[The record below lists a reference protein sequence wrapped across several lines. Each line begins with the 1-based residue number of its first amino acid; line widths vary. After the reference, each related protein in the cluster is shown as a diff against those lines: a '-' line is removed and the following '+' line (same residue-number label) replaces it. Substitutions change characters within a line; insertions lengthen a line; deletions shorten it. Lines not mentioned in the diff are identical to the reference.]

1 MTPAFLD
8 APATAAIL
16 AALPGSRA
24 VGGAVRD
31 SLAGQPVHDVD
42 IAAPLPPEEI
52 ARLLRAAGAKVF
64 ETGIAHGTV
73 TAVLDGAPHEVTAL
87 RRDIATDGRHAEVA
101 WTTDWREDAA
111 RRDFTINAMSMGA
124 DGVLHDYF
132 GGANDLAAGRVVFV
146 GDPATRIAEDYLR
159 ILRFFRFFARYGRGA
174 PYAAALAA
182 IRAGVGGMAR
192 LSVERVWMELKRLL
206 AGPRAAEAVARMAE
220 AGVLDAVLPEAGAP
234 DALARMEAAD
244 PMLRLAAL
252 LKPGADLASLAQRLK
267 LSGAEAATLAALQGQ
282 VPAGEDTALRRAL
295 AEAGHE
301 VLLAR
306 IALAQAR
313 DGADRSAL
321 GDRLRAL
328 PRPVFGLQGR
338 DGLELGAQ
346 PGPALGAALAA
357 TRAWWLARGCIDDAE
372 ACRAELARVLA
383 APPPGQN

>member
-1 MTPAFLD
+1 MSTARPAFLD

-31 SLAGQPVHDVD
+31 SLAGQPVQDVD

-64 ETGIAHGTV
+64 DTGIAHGTV
-73 TAVLDGAPHEVTAL
+73 TAVLAGVPHEVTAL
-87 RRDIATDGRHAEVA
+87 RRDIATDGRHAEVE

-111 RRDFTINAMSMGA
+111 RRDFTINAMSMGR
-124 DGVLHDYF
+124 DGVLFDYF
-132 GGANDLAAGRVVFV
+132 GGQGDLTAGRVVFV

-174 PYAAALAA
+174 PDAAALAA
-182 IRAGVGGMAR
+182 IRAGVPGMAR

-206 AGPRAAEAVARMAE
+206 AGPRAVEAVARMAE

-244 PMLRLAAL
+244 PLLRLGAL
-252 LKPGADLASLAQRLK
+252 LKPGADIAALARRLK
-267 LSGAEAATLAALQGQ
+267 LSGAEATTLAALQGL
-282 VPAGEDTALRRAL
+282 VPAGEDDALRRAL

-301 VLLAR
+301 TLLAR
-306 IALAQAR
+306 VALAQAR
-313 DGADRSAL
+313 DGVDRAAL
-321 GDRLRAL
+321 RDRLRAL
-328 PRPVFGLQGR
+328 PRPVFPLQGR
-338 DGLELGAQ
+338 DGLGLGAQ

-357 TRAWWLARGCIDDAE
+357 TRDWWLARGCTDDAE
-372 ACRAELARVLA
+372 ACRAELARALRQ
-383 APPPGQN
+383 G